1 MTRLL
6 PGDRVT
12 ITGTVEA
19 HAGPGEVFVR
29 LDPVEDPTLHEAP
42 ALPVAFCRRS
52 WWSAFGRLPWEI
64 QAGALVTI
72 GLGSAGVLVWAAAW
86 TGLLP

>member
-1 MTRLL
+1 MPRLL

-12 ITGTVEA
+12 LRGTVEA
-19 HAGPGEVFVR
+19 SAGPGEVYVR

-52 WWSAFGRLPWEI
+52 VWSAFYRLPWEI
-64 QAGALVTI
+64 QAGALVSVGGAVGI
-72 GLGSAGVLVWAAAW
+72 VGWAVLLWQ
-86 TGLLP
+86 